1 MSKKNYIAYRAYGAE
16 QTLCPNPVKSIEPK
30 KKKIVKSRGDISLLK
45 SFVVV
50 VFGFSFFLAYS
61 TYAAAEVYYHADENE
76 GWEIVNY
83 TDETVV
89 LTKEGEFTRGDK
101 LFFVTWPYEGE
112 CNWADVGFFVY
123 SEKEVEDHNYL
134 EDKNFLIK
142 IGNQAGHEYLNTYVI
157 ASHEFLD
164 GFRSYFSI
172 ESYSINGLLRG
183 FGKYDNVMIQLT
195 DSDEGI
201 DQIIKEVGLENPD
214 DVSVD
219 DFFDIQKNLWNM
231 QGFEEYL
238 MKTISICKAK
248 QLDADAI
255 S

>member
-1 MSKKNYIAYRAYGAE
+1 MNRKNYITPRLYTNEA
-16 QTLCPNPVKSIEPK
+16 TLFLNPQKIQMKNKKNLK
-30 KKKIVKSRGDISLLK
+30 KKPKFIFSLFIVIA
-45 SFVVV
+45 V
-50 VFGFSFFLAYS
+50 FSFIVAYS
-61 TYAAAEVYYHADENE
+61 ANAAAEVYYHADENE

-142 IGNQAGHEYLNTYVI
+142 IGNQVGHEYLNTYVI

-183 FGKYDNVMIQLT
+183 FGKHDNVMIQLI
-195 DSDEGI
+195 DSDDSI